1 MTGLIQDLR
10 YAVRQLRKSPGFTA
24 VAVLTLALG
33 IGANTAIFSVVNGV
47 LLKPLAYRDPGRLYL
62 IQEIVPQMTKF
73 YPSMPANVP
82 DFRIW
87 QKQCHSFEDIAIAE
101 SASADLTGLGEPEQ
115 IHGVRASANIFDV
128 LGTQPKLGRRFLPSE
143 DESGHGRTVVLT
155 DQFWRDRFNGD
166 RDVVGRTIT
175 LDGGAYIVAG
185 VLPPSF
191 HFPTQLGQLVNF
203 GARLDFFEPL
213 NGLKDDE
220 QDLIGEFDFAAIGRL
235 KQGVTSEQALA
246 ELNVAQAQIAQS
258 AKAGLDLQ
266 ASMTPLEGEV
276 VGSARRGL
284 ILLAAAVGAVLLIA
298 CINVANLLLARVPN
312 RMREEGI
319 RAALGASRWQLF
331 RRALTESVV
340 LAIVGGLLG
349 IAAGR
354 FGVVWLLHVAPAGLP
369 RLDEVHIDARVLFFS
384 VLLSFFTA
392 ALFGVLPAFR
402 MANSDP
408 MNVLKSGT
416 AGSGENCR
424 ARRLRSTL
432 IAFEVGMS
440 TLLLIVAGLLTSS
453 LLHLLRINTGFATE
467 NVWAADVD
475 LPPNQYSNDAVSLH
489 FYNSALDHIRAL
501 PGVSA
506 TGWVSILPLHGEG
519 SVTGIDVPPGQQAS
533 QPIANYRAVSPDYV
547 SAMGIPLIRGRMFS
561 ESDRGRKVVVVSESV
576 ARRFWPGQAPIGRTV
591 LAYWGPEQAE
601 VVIGVVGDIHT
612 VKLDA
617 PPIMMVY
624 VPDWFRVPHSVSI
637 VVRASTNQSG
647 MATAIRQA
655 IHATDPEVPVVALK
669 PMTEVVSQSVA
680 PRRFQ
685 MGLLLMFGGC
695 ALFLASL
702 GIYSVIAYSVAQ
714 RHQELGIRTAL
725 GARFSDLR
733 QMVLRQGMTPV
744 LAGLAAGVFAS
755 LLTGRL
761 IENLLFGVHSLDPL
775 TLAVVALLVLAVA
788 LAACYVPA
796 RRAAKVEPMVAL
808 RYE

>member
-1 MTGLIQDLR
+1 MTGLLQDIR
-10 YAVRQLRKSPGFTA
+10 YALRQLRKSPGFTA

-62 IQEIVPQMTKF
+62 IQEIVPQWTKF
-73 YPSMPANVP
+73 YPLMPANIP

-87 QKQCHSFEDIAIAE
+87 QKECHSFEDIAIAE
-101 SASADLTGLGEPEQ
+101 PASADLTGIGEPEQ
-115 IHGVRASANIFDV
+115 IHGVRSSANIFSV
-128 LGTQPKLGRRFLPSE
+128 LGAQPALGRGFLADE
-143 DESGHGRTVVLT
+143 DEPGRGRTVVLT
-155 DQFWRDRFNGD
+155 DKFWRNRFNGD
-166 RDVVGRTIT
+166 WDVVGRTIT
-175 LDGGAYIVAG
+175 LNGNAYVVAG

-203 GARLDFFEPL
+203 GERLDFFEPL
-213 NGLKDDE
+213 NGLQDDE
-220 QDLIGEFDFAAIGRL
+220 QGLIGEFDFAAIGRL
-235 KQGVTSEQALA
+235 KVGVTPDQALA
-246 ELNVAQAQIAQS
+246 ELNVAQAQIAQT
-258 AKAGLDLQ
+258 AKAGLDLKS
-266 ASMTPLEGEV
+266 AITPLDSEV
-276 VGSARRGL
+276 VGAARRGL
-284 ILLAAAVGAVLLIA
+284 IVLLAAVGAVLLIA
-298 CINVANLLLARVPN
+298 CVNVANLLLAQVPN
-312 RMREEGI
+312 RIREEGI

-331 RRALTESVV
+331 RRALTESIV

-349 IAAGR
+349 VVVGR
-354 FGVVWLLHVAPAGLP
+354 FGVVWLLHAAPAGLP
-369 RLDEVHIDARVLFFS
+369 RLDEVHIDARVLLFS
-384 VLLSFFTA
+384 VLLSFLTA
-392 ALFGVLPAFR
+392 ALFGALPAFR

-408 MNVLKSGT
+408 MVALKSGT
-416 AGSGENCR
+416 AGSGENWR

-475 LPPNQYSNDAVSLH
+475 LPPNQYSSDAASLH

-501 PGVSA
+501 TGVSA

-576 ARRFWPGQAPIGRTV
+576 ARRFWPGQDPIGRTV

-637 VVRASTNQSG
+637 VVRASTNQLG
-647 MATAIRQA
+647 MAAAIRQA

-695 ALFLASL
+695 ALFLAWL
-702 GIYSVIAYSVAQ
+702 GIYGVIAYSVAQ

-725 GARFSDLR
+725 GARFSDLQ

-744 LAGLAAGVFAS
+744 LAGLAAGLFAS

-796 RRAAKVEPMVAL
+796 HRAAKVEPMVAL